1 MEAIGEGNVNA
12 FVSLHD
18 ALAPTVIQVIRRVV
32 RNQHIAEE
40 VAQEVFLSV
49 WQRAR
54 SFDPERA
61 SARQWISMLAHRR
74 AVDRVRSEDAS
85 QRRAATDAHH
95 QGRSEVTDL
104 DDETVDHVRL
114 SEALGAL
121 PPTQRQAI
129 RLIYLHGL
137 THSEAADAL
146 DIPLGTAKGR
156 IRAGLANLRPLLD
169 DSVA

>member
-1 MEAIGEGNVNA
+1 VATGREEQLMEAIGEGNVNA

-74 AVDRVRSEDAS
+74 AVDRVRSED
-85 QRRAATDAHH
+85 